1 MRAAYYICDPLISTS
16 NPPTTH
22 SCPGEPAF
30 EAPRKPHFLATR
42 IDYRDLPV
50 IRVASIQPVLLRVSI
65 TRPSSPPSLLPSP
78 LLLLLY
84 YILLQIIINFSLHRF
99 QSSSIISLIVRTT
112 LIDRK
117 SADLLFRDYRKS
129 EKKRKKRKEKKEKK
143 AYEKDRVRYDRAYPL
158 SRVKSTDS
166 DGLKCWKELV
176 GRLPSATPNPRGGF

>member
-1 MRAAYYICDPLISTS
+1 M
-16 NPPTTH
+16 
-22 SCPGEPAF
+22 
-30 EAPRKPHFLATR
+30 
-42 IDYRDLPV
+42 
-50 IRVASIQPVLLRVSI
+50 
-65 TRPSSPPSLLPSP
+65 
-78 LLLLLY
+78 
-84 YILLQIIINFSLHRF
+84 
-99 QSSSIISLIVRTT
+99 RTT

-129 EKKRKKRKEKKEKK
+129 EKKRKKQKEKKEKK